1 MLNLEKKNYNN
12 KYNKLIEVIFIS
24 QNIKEKP

>member
-1 MLNLEKKNYNN
+1 MMNLMKKNYNN

-24 QNIKEKP
+24 QNIKEKL

>member
-1 MLNLEKKNYNN
+1 MMNLEKKNYNN

-24 QNIKEKP
+24 QNIKEKL

>member
-1 MLNLEKKNYNN
+1 MMNLEKKNYNN